1 MTEVS
6 FYHLQH
12 STLEVALPKLL
23 EKTLA
28 AGKRAV
34 VRVGSAQ
41 RVDSL
46 NRALWDYRSDSWLPH
61 GGAKDGQ
68 AEEQPIWL
76 TAEEENPNGAT
87 FLFLADGAASEKVGE
102 FERCFELF
110 NGHDDAA
117 VQVARDR
124 WKEYKEAGYTVAYW
138 QQNDRGAWEQKA

>member
-1 MTEVS
+1 LTDVS
-6 FYHLQH
+6 FYHLQQ

-41 RVDSL
+41 RVDAL
-46 NRALWDYRSDSWLPH
+46 NAHLWAYQPDSWLPH
-61 GGAKDGQ
+61 GGAKDGHGE
-68 AEEQPIWL
+68 AQPIWL

-87 FLFLADGAASEKVGE
+87 FLFLADGAGSETIGE

-117 VQVARDR
+117 TQVARER
-124 WKEYKEAGYTVAYW
+124 WKEYKEAGHTVAYW
-138 QQNDRGAWEQKA
+138 QQNDRGTWEQKA